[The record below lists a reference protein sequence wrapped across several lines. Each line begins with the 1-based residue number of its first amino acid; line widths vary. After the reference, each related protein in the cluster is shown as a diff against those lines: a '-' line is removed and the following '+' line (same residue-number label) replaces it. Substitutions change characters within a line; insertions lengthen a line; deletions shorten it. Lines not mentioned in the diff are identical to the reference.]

1 MTTASKT
8 TKRELT
14 GTKIGVV
21 TSDKRDKTR
30 TVEVDFQFR
39 HPKYGKYIHRQLRFH
54 IHDEENASKTG
65 DRVEI
70 APCRPYSKT
79 KSWRLLRILESAP
92 DAE

>member
-1 MTTASKT
+1 MTTT
-8 TKRELT
+8 TEQPQRQLA

-21 TSDKRDKTR
+21 TGDKRNKTR
-30 TVEVDFQFR
+30 TVEVDFQVR

-54 IHDEENASKTG
+54 VHDEGNTSKVG

-79 KSWRLLRILESAP
+79 KSWRLHKILQSA
-92 DAE
+92 AVTE